1 MTKKI
6 LPALNLPWLKNLRR
20 QFPATEVFLVGGMV
34 RDLLLRRSC
43 KDIDLVVRNVSL
55 PRLQKFLQTHGR
67 VNLVGK
73 NFGVLKFIGKNGVTA
88 DIALPRTE
96 ICGGSGAYRD
106 TAAHFDAHLPL
117 AADLARR
124 DFTINAMALDLFSGK
139 IIDPYSGQADLR
151 AKIIR
156 AVGNPAERFQEDYTR
171 LLRGLRFACQL
182 NFNIEPKTAATLKKL
197 LPHLFETNSAGNR
210 KVPPEIIGREFLKSL
225 VANPRRFLE
234 LWEKFGA
241 LQLVTPELLKMR
253 KCPQPKNYHTEGDV
267 WQHTLLTL
275 EKLQSKEYQKF
286 RRILPP
292 IYAAPKTPSPTAMV
306 AALLHDIAKPL
317 TIKTPKKDGTD
328 RIRFTGHDEQ
338 GAVVAR
344 AICERLKLSTVE
356 NLPVDIETVAWLV
369 GHHLVVVH
377 SDVAILKE
385 TTIERYFL
393 RDLNRGR
400 ELLSLMFADGEAT
413 VPQPRYLSSARHIVA
428 VIARVKKLLRHNK
441 NGRQVIAD
449 RLLNGDEIMRAFKLP
464 PGAQIGE
471 MLDCVREAQL
481 THKIKT
487 KTQALKFLTR
497 AFGK

>member
-20 QFPATEVFLVGGMV
+20 EFPVAEVFLVGGMV
-34 RDLLLRRSC
+34 RDLLLRRLC
-43 KDIDLVVRNVSL
+43 KDIDLVVRGVPL
-55 PRLQKFLQTHGR
+55 TKLQKFLQAHGR
-67 VNLVGK
+67 VDLVGK
-73 NFGVLKFIGKNGVTA
+73 NFGVLKFIGKNGVAT

-96 ICGGSGAYRD
+96 VCGGSGAYRD
-106 TAAHFDAHLPL
+106 TTAHFNEHLPL
-117 AADLARR
+117 EADLARR
-124 DFTINAMALDLFSGK
+124 DFTINALALDLFSSK
-139 IIDPYSGQADLR
+139 IIDPHNGQADLR

-182 NFNIEPKTAATLKKL
+182 NFNIEPKTAAALKKL
-197 LPHLFETNSAGNR
+197 LPHLFETNAAGNR

-225 VANPRRFLE
+225 VAQPRRFLE

-241 LQLVTPELLKMR
+241 LKLVAPELLKMH

-267 WQHTLLTL
+267 WQHTVLAL

-286 RRILPP
+286 QRVLPP
-292 IYAAPKTPSPTAMV
+292 IYATPKTATPTALV
-306 AALLHDIAKPL
+306 AALLHDVAKPL
-317 TIKTPKKDGTD
+317 TIKTPKKDHTD

-344 AICERLKLSTVE
+344 AICERLKLSAVE

-369 GHHLVVVH
+369 EHHLVVVH
-377 SDVAILKE
+377 SKVAILKE

-400 ELLSLMFADGEAT
+400 ELLTLMFADGEAT

-428 VIARVKKLLRHNK
+428 VIARIKKLLRRNK
-441 NGRQVIAD
+441 QGRQIVAD
-449 RLLNGDEIMRAFKLP
+449 RLLNGDEIMHAFKLSP
-464 PGAQIGE
+464 SAKIGE
-471 MLDCVREAQL
+471 MLNCVREAQL
-481 THKIKT
+481 TNKIKT